1 MRLTTIAKILFSILV
16 FTGPV
21 ISLAH
26 TALKES
32 TPSDGLTITAAPD
45 HIELVFNGPVRLIK
59 LALKAPDHEM
69 PTNFQVQADPIAAY
83 RVETPNMHPGHFTV
97 EWAAIG
103 ADGHTL
109 TNTFSFTVD
118 PNVISE

>member
-1 MRLTTIAKILFSILV
+1 MVWLLIL
-16 FTGPV
+16 
-21 ISLAH
+21 SLPMLAQAH

-32 TPSDGLTITAAPD
+32 TPADGVTVKAAPG
-45 HIELVFNGPVRLIK
+45 HIDLVFNGPVRLIK
-59 LALKAPDHEM
+59 LELKAPDHEM
-69 PTNFQVQADPIAAY
+69 PTNFQVQADPVANY
-83 RVETPNMHPGHFTV
+83 RVETPNMHAGQFTV

-118 PNVISE
+118 PNSSAE